1 MKINGYA
8 AVFHPENPGCFKCK
22 KHKGWMYEHRYVA
35 EQKIGRQLKADE
47 EVHHID
53 HNRMNNSP
61 ENLVVLAS
69 SKHRKLHGVEHIK
82 MRKRCKVC
90 GEILSSNRRSIC
102 RRCRIKIA
110 DSKYPD
116 NEVLQKELMQFSLS
130 ELGRRYGV
138 SGNAIR
144 KRARIRNL
152 VIPQSKNCPK
162 EFLSSGV

>member
-1 MKINGYA
+1 MKINGYV

-22 KHKGWMYEHRYVA
+22 KHFGWMYEHRYVA
-35 EQKIGRQLKADE
+35 EQKIGRHLKVDE

-61 ENLVVLAS
+61 ENLEVLTS
-69 SKHRKLHGVEHIK
+69 FEHRKLHGVEYSK

-90 GEILSSNRRSIC
+90 GGVLSSNRRSVC
-102 RRCRIKIA
+102 QRCRIEMSN
-110 DSKYPD
+110 SKYPND
-116 NEVLQKELMQFSLS
+116 EVFQKELMQFSLS

-138 SGNAIR
+138 SGTAIR
-144 KRARIRNL
+144 KRARTRNL
-152 VIPQSKNCPK
+152 VIPQSKHCPK